1 MDTSLSWIKSWHKF
15 LSHRATHSSINQI
28 KPTFMDAMM
37 TLPELRYLSP
47 TTREKAM
54 TIAQELIK
62 TSNIS
67 PKDAISKAVLIAK
80 NWAVKNVTRSVWKK
94 LKSID
99 NEAI

>member
-1 MDTSLSWIKSWHKF
+1 
-15 LSHRATHSSINQI
+15 
-28 KPTFMDAMM
+28 M

-54 TIAQELIK
+54 TIAQDLLK

-80 NWAVKNVTRSVWKK
+80 NWAVKSINRNVWKK

-99 NEAI
+99 QETI

>member
-1 MDTSLSWIKSWHKF
+1 
-15 LSHRATHSSINQI
+15 
-28 KPTFMDAMM
+28 MDAMM

-54 TIAQELIK
+54 IIAQELIK

-80 NWAVKNVTRSVWKK
+80 NWAVKNVNRNVWKK
-94 LKSID
+94 LKTID
-99 NEAI
+99 NEAL

>member
-1 MDTSLSWIKSWHKF
+1 MTLSWIKSWHKF
-15 LSHRATHSSINQI
+15 LLLRATHSSTNETNS
-28 KPTFMDAMM
+28 TFMDNMM

-54 TIAQELIK
+54 TIAQDLLK

-80 NWAVKNVTRSVWKK
+80 NWAVKSINRNVWKK

-99 NEAI
+99 QETI

>member
-1 MDTSLSWIKSWHKF
+1 
-15 LSHRATHSSINQI
+15 
-28 KPTFMDAMM
+28 M

-54 TIAQELIK
+54 IIAQDLIK

-80 NWAVKNVTRSVWKK
+80 NWAVKNVNRSVWKK
-94 LKSID
+94 LKTID
-99 NEAI
+99 NEAL

>member
-1 MDTSLSWIKSWHKF
+1 
-15 LSHRATHSSINQI
+15 
-28 KPTFMDAMM
+28 MDAMM

-54 TIAQELIK
+54 IIAQDLIK

-80 NWAVKNVTRSVWKK
+80 NWAVKNVNRSVWKK
-94 LKSID
+94 LKTID
-99 NEAI
+99 NEAL

>member
-1 MDTSLSWIKSWHKF
+1 MTLSWIKSWHKF
-15 LSHRATHSSINQI
+15 LLLRATHSSTN
-28 KPTFMDAMM
+28 KTNSTFMDNMM

-54 TIAQELIK
+54 TIAQDLLK

-80 NWAVKNVTRSVWKK
+80 NWAVKSINRNVWKK

-99 NEAI
+99 QETI